1 MNNID
6 PLAVE
11 LVFKFVRRQERAAR
25 RLHSEA
31 TTATRS
37 AVNTY
42 GVEDNWCILPYL
54 SVRALPA
61 ECPCPTCSADR
72 ERVYQDLSRTWSRTC
87 ASWAVAGGVVIPL
100 PGHHHSS
107 PAQAT
112 AAAAAAAAW
121 E

>member
-61 ECPCPTCSADR
+61 LLTAR
-72 ERVYQDLSRTWSRTC
+72 GYIRTC
-87 ASWAVAGGVVIPL
+87 
-100 PGHHHSS
+100 PGLG
-107 PAQAT
+107 PGLVRPGP
-112 AAAAAAAAW
+112 
-121 E
+121 